1 MVGFIFYTVGSWR
14 PLIIGAA
21 APIPSVGVVVVASFE
36 I

>member
-1 MVGFIFYTVGSWR
+1 MVGFICCTVGSWR

-21 APIPSVGVVVVASFE
+21 APIPSVGVVVASFE